1 MHDTGQNRSRIPHR
15 ITAWL
20 VDAVT
25 LQLILTGASLPFLLW
40 WDLPF
45 PLLSIIGNII
55 HPLFLTLFL
64 VASSLLFFATLLA
77 LPTQIFCIVLNTI
90 TTAWEALL
98 TLPIPSGWILLR
110 WWHLIPLYLC
120 VVIVYMWKTKKKKS
134 AWLSATF
141 VLTILASGI
150 SIYYTPVTG
159 ITVLHRQQQSLV
171 CIPRENNTLELIDH
185 GYISHASNIPAL
197 VNYELMPHI
206 LTRYGK
212 PAALR
217 IQGYGSRIERTREL
231 LRLM

>member
-1 MHDTGQNRSRIPHR
+1 MYETILNNSLVSHR

-64 VASSLLFFATLLA
+64 VVSSLLFFATLLA
-77 LPTQIFCIVLNTI
+77 LPTQIFCIMLNTI
-90 TTAWEALL
+90 TTAWETLL
-98 TLPIPSGWILLR
+98 TLPISSGWVPLR

-120 VVIVYMWKTKKKKS
+120 AGIVYMWKIKKQKS
-134 AWLSATF
+134 AWLAAIF
-141 VLTILASGI
+141 VITILACGI
-150 SIYYTPVTG
+150 SIYCTPATG
-159 ITVLHRQQQSLV
+159 VTVLHRQQQSLV
-171 CIPRENNTLELIDH
+171 CIPGENNILELIDH

-206 LTRYGK
+206 LTHYGK

-217 IQGYGSRIERTREL
+217 IQGYGSRIERAGAL
-231 LRLM
+231 LQLM